1 MGVVDDTTLNKL
13 ILLYVFEA
21 MDVPITGN
29 IIIEMCT
36 SRNTW
41 LSYMDCTITLNEL
54 MDSGFI
60 IRPSK
65 EKNNTYYT
73 ITADGR
79 QCLSHFYT
87 KIPASLRAEITKYV
101 RSNRMRIRRK
111 QEYYRNYNKNPDG
124 TYTVHLQIVDPVR
137 TTLEIK
143 LNVANR
149 NTAKMVHDKWEE
161 KAPQIYGMLHEELI
175 D

>member
-1 MGVVDDTTLNKL
+1 
-13 ILLYVFEA
+13 
-21 MDVPITGN
+21 
-29 IIIEMCT
+29 
-36 SRNTW
+36 
-41 LSYMDCTITLNEL
+41 
-54 MDSGFI
+54 
-60 IRPSK
+60 
-65 EKNNTYYT
+65 
-73 ITADGR
+73 
-79 QCLSHFYT
+79 
-87 KIPASLRAEITKYV
+87 
-101 RSNRMRIRRK
+101 MRIRRK